1 MDGILALVL
10 WLVAAHVL
18 PGIHL
23 RDLGGGCTMISS
35 LPLGESGAK
44 IDVNNQ
50 LDPSPVRWE
59 RK

>member
-23 RDLGGGCTMISS
+23 RDLGGCTMISS

-50 LDPSPVRWE
+50 LDPSPVRCE
-59 RK
+59 LK

>member
-1 MDGILALVL
+1 MLILANLAADVL
-10 WLVAAHVL
+10 TWHL
-18 PGIHL
+18 L
-23 RDLGGGCTMISS
+23 RDLGASWL

-59 RK
+59 LK